1 MGKIKMPSK
10 PPRID
15 MTPMVDLFFLLLIFF
30 ILTATFRVQD
40 AVTVDT
46 PSSISNTVTPERHI
60 MTILISKDNMIFFNV
75 DNGIDTSEHLR
86 GKILQAVGQQ
96 YQIKFTPAEIMRFE
110 GMNSFGL
117 PMDKLKAWINEKDE
131 KTRDAMHVGIPMDST
146 DNQLMM
152 WVRMSRLYN
161 SEVQVAIKGDQA
173 ADYTTVKKVIDV
185 LQDNNVNK
193 FNLTTNLESVDVKI
207 DNLKDL

>member
-1 MGKIKMPSK
+1 MPSK

-30 ILTATFRVQD
+30 ILTATCRVSE

-46 PSSISNTVTPERHI
+46 PSSISNTITPEQHVI
-60 MTILISKDNMIFFNV
+60 TITVSKNNLVLFNV
-75 DNGIDTSEHLR
+75 DNGTDTSEHLR
-86 GKILQAVGQQ
+86 GKVLQAVGQQ
-96 YQIKFTPAEIMRFE
+96 YQIKFSPAEIKKFE

-117 PMDKLKAWINEKDE
+117 PMSKMKDWINEKDA
-131 KTRDAMHVGIPMDST
+131 KIRDAMHTGVPVDST

-152 WVRMSRLYN
+152 WIRMSRLYN
-161 SEVQVAIKGDQA
+161 SQLDVAIKGDRD
-173 ADYTTVKKVIDV
+173 ADYTVIKKVIDV

-193 FNLTTNLESVDVKI
+193 FNLTTNLESVDVKF
-207 DNLKDL
+207 DNL

>member
-10 PPRID
+10 PPKID

-30 ILTATFRVQD
+30 ILTATFRAQE

-46 PSSISNTVTPERHI
+46 PSSISNKVTPERHI
-60 MTILISKDNMIFFNV
+60 ITILVSKDNMIFFNV

-96 YQIKFTPAEIMRFE
+96 YQIKFTPAEIKKFE
-110 GMNSFGL
+110 GMAAFAL
-117 PMDKLKAWINEKDE
+117 PMDKMRTWIDEKDS
-131 KTRDAMHVGIPMDST
+131 KARDAMHTGIPIDST

-161 SEVQVAIKGDQA
+161 AEMEVAIKGDQA
-173 ADYTTVKKVIDV
+173 ADYTTIKKVIDV
-185 LQDNNVNK
+185 LQENNVNK
-193 FNLTTNLESVDVKI
+193 FNLTTNLESVDVNI
-207 DNLKDL
+207 DNL

>member
-10 PPRID
+10 PPKID

-30 ILTATFRVQD
+30 ILTATFRAPE
-40 AVTVDT
+40 AVAVDT
-46 PSSISNTVTPERHI
+46 PSSISNTTTPEKHV
-60 MTILISKDNMIFFNV
+60 MTIMVSKDNMVFFNV

-96 YQIKFTPAEIMRFE
+96 YQIKFTPEEIKKFE
-110 GMNSFGL
+110 GMSSFGL
-117 PMDKLKAWINEKDE
+117 PMDKMKAWITAQDAKA
-131 KTRDAMHVGIPMDST
+131 RDAMHIGMPVDST

-161 SEVQVAIKGDQA
+161 SELEVAIKGDQG
-173 ADYTTVKKVIDV
+173 ADYTTIKKVIDV

-193 FNLTTNLESVDVKI
+193 FNLTTNLESVDVNI
-207 DNLKDL
+207 DNL

>member
-1 MGKIKMPSK
+1 MSKIKMQKK

-30 ILTATFRVQD
+30 ILTATFRQPE
-40 AVTVDT
+40 AIQVDT
-46 PSSISNTVTPERHI
+46 PSSISNTVTPEQHV
-60 MTILISKDNMIFFNV
+60 MTITISKNNIVLFNV

-86 GKILQAVGQQ
+86 AKILQAVGQQ
-96 YQIKFTPAEIMRFE
+96 YQVKFTPAEIKKFE
-110 GMNSFGL
+110 GMAAFGL
-117 PMDKLKAWINEKDE
+117 PMSKMKDWINEKDS
-131 KTRDAMHVGIPMDST
+131 KTRDAMHTGVPLDST

-152 WVRMSRLYN
+152 WIRMSRLYN
-161 SEVQVAIKGDQA
+161 ANLEVAVKGDRD

-193 FNLTTNLESVDVKI
+193 FNLTTNLEAVDVSTE
-207 DNLKDL
+207 NL

>member
-1 MGKIKMPSK
+1 MPSK
-10 PPRID
+10 PPKID

-30 ILTATFRVQD
+30 ILTATFRAQE

-46 PSSISNTVTPERHI
+46 PSSISNKITPERHI
-60 MTILISKDNMIFFNV
+60 ITILVSKDNMVFFNV

-96 YQIKFTPAEIMRFE
+96 YQIKFTPEEIKKFE
-110 GMNSFGL
+110 GMNAFAL
-117 PMDKLKAWINEKDE
+117 PLDKMRTWIDEKDS
-131 KTRDAMHVGIPMDST
+131 KARDAMHTGIPLDST

-161 SEVQVAIKGDQA
+161 AELDVAIKGDA
-173 ADYTTVKKVIDV
+173 SADYTTIKKVIDI

-193 FNLTTNLESVDVKI
+193 FNLTTNLESVDVDI
-207 DNLKDL
+207 NNL